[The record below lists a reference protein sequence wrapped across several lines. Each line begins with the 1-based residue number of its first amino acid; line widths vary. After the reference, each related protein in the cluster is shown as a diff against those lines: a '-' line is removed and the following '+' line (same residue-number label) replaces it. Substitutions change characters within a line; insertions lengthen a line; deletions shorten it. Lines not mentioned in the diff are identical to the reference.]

1 MSVIRV
7 FDIMV
12 RDPVTA
18 SPDASVVDVAK
29 LMRDESIGSVII
41 VEDNKPTGIVTERDL
56 VRRVIALGRDASSLK
71 ASDICSKPVLTVSE
85 YESIDDAV
93 DFMKEYNIRRL
104 VVVNGEGEVS
114 GIVTTDDIGYNLR
127 RLSEEMALEYISMS
141 RRIRTRP

>member
-1 MSVIRV
+1 
-7 FDIMV
+7 
-12 RDPVTA
+12 VTT

-41 VEDNKPTGIVTERDL
+41 VEDNKPIGIVTERDL
-56 VRRVIALGRDASSLK
+56 VRRVLALGRDTSSLK

-85 YESIDDAV
+85 YESIEDAV
-93 DFMKEYNIRRL
+93 DLMKEYNIRRL

-127 RLSEEMALEYISMS
+127 RLSEELAIEYISMS

>member
-1 MSVIRV
+1 M
-7 FDIMV
+7 
-12 RDPVTA
+12 TA
-18 SPDASVVDVAK
+18 SPETSVVDVAK

-41 VEDNKPTGIVTERDL
+41 VEDNKPIGIVTERDL
-56 VRRVIALGRDASSLK
+56 VRRVLALGRDTSSLK

-85 YESIDDAV
+85 YESIEDAV

-127 RLSEEMALEYISMS
+127 RLSEELAIEYISMS

>member
-1 MSVIRV
+1 M
-7 FDIMV
+7 
-12 RDPVTA
+12 TT

-41 VEDNKPTGIVTERDL
+41 VEDNKPIGIVTERDL
-56 VRRVIALGRDASSLK
+56 VRRVIALGRDTSSLK

-85 YESIDDAV
+85 YESIEDAV

-127 RLSEEMALEYISMS
+127 RLSEELAIEYISMS